1 MTNTTLMTKDIT
13 LAWIDM
19 KGGRA
24 PAIDLEFVDMK
35 GGRAPSRGAPNS

>member
-1 MTNTTLMTKDIT
+1 MTNNTAMTKDIT